1 MLCFDTQK
9 ISERV
14 SWFCCKCYA
23 CIHSKFLSST
33 QPVAHK
39 YASLKTKMKTSSAF
53 VIQSLPDNQSSAS
66 EVFLDIFNNASI
78 CLLKTIEAMQFLK
91 GTKEKGRNQTGSL
104 HYLLP
109 KIAQQK
115 VWAFGFRQRITPTS
129 TKFFPPSRSHN
140 KYHHMV

>member
-1 MLCFDTQK
+1 
-9 ISERV
+9 
-14 SWFCCKCYA
+14 
-23 CIHSKFLSST
+23 
-33 QPVAHK
+33 
-39 YASLKTKMKTSSAF
+39 MKTSSAL

-78 CLLKTIEAMQFLK
+78 RLLKTIEAMQFLK

-115 VWAFGFRQRITPTS
+115 V
-129 TKFFPPSRSHN
+129 
-140 KYHHMV
+140 